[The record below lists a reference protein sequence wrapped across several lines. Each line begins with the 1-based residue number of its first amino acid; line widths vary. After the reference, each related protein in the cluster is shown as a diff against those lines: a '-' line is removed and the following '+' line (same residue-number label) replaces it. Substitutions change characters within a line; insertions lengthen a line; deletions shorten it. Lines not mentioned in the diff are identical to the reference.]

1 MGLIE
6 VNYEQKPEWKVGT
19 RGCHLIVEARRMRVG
34 CHLMVEARSFEFWC
48 NLMLE
53 ARRHDGWVPFDA
65 MVKAGGLRVKGV
77 MVTG

>member
-1 MGLIE
+1 MLFNGKGL
-6 VNYEQKPEWKVGT
+6 
-19 RGCHLIVEARRMRVG
+19 RVG
-34 CHLMVEARSFEFWC
+34 CHLMV
-48 NLMLE
+48 E